1 MEQRQKKIL
10 LLILLVVFLGL
21 VTHQLRKIVGRSQ
34 EIASIPI
41 SSQTAPGREARI
53 SSVQA
58 KSLLPE
64 LNLELLNQ
72 PMPDYSVLGRNL
84 FRFGAAKVAAP
95 ASARRRPSSQQKQ
108 KAASRKTEGGVV
120 ANETTAEEEVSAP
133 GSSPALEEL
142 AGFKF
147 LGFARKDSQMIAT
160 LKKGDKI
167 LVGIKGDIIE
177 ERFAILEIDYQ
188 YIELGVVN
196 TSVKQKIPLVN
207 GSF

>member
-1 MEQRQKKIL
+1 MERRQKKIL
-10 LLILLVVFLGL
+10 LLILLVVFFAL
-21 VTHQLRKIVGRSQ
+21 VTYQLRKIIGRSQ

-41 SSQTAPGREARI
+41 SSQAAPGGEARL

-64 LNLELLNQ
+64 INLKLLNQ
-72 PMPDYSVLGRNL
+72 PMPAYSVLGRNL
-84 FRFGAAKVAAP
+84 FRFGAAKAAAP
-95 ASARRRPSSQQKQ
+95 ASPRRRTSSRAQQTATQ
-108 KAASRKTEGGVV
+108 RETEEGVV
-120 ANETTAEEEVSAP
+120 TDQATAEQQASSP
-133 GSSPALEEL
+133 GSPPALEEL

-147 LGFARKDSQMIAT
+147 LGFARKDSHMIAT

-177 ERFAILEIDYQ
+177 ERFTILEIDYQ

-196 TSVKQKIPLVN
+196 TSLKQKIPLVSD
-207 GSF
+207 SF

>member
-1 MEQRQKKIL
+1 MQQRQKNIL
-10 LLILLVVFLGL
+10 LLILLVLFFAL
-21 VTHQLRKIVGRSQ
+21 VTYQLRRIGGRSG

-41 SSQTAPGREARI
+41 SSEAPSEGEARL
-53 SSVQA
+53 SSLQG

-64 LNLELLNQ
+64 INLKLLNQ
-72 PMPDYSVLGRNL
+72 QMPAYSVLGRNL
-84 FRFGAAKVAAP
+84 FRFGAAKAAAP
-95 ASARRRPSSQQKQ
+95 ASTRRRSSSQTQQ
-108 KAASRKTEGGVV
+108 TDTPRKTEGGVV
-120 ANETTAEEEVSAP
+120 ADKTTAEQQASSS

-177 ERFAILEIDYQ
+177 ERFTILEIDYQ

-196 TSVKQKIPLVN
+196 TSFKQKIPLVN
-207 GSF
+207 GNF